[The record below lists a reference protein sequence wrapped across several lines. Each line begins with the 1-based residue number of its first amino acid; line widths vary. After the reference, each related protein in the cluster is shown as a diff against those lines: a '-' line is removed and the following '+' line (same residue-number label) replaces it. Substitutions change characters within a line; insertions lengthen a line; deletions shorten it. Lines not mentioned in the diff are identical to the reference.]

1 MLLPTK
7 NIKLFVLEV
16 RGVRQG
22 LEVTGVGTEGHH
34 VPTLALL

>member
-22 LEVTGVGTEGHH
+22 LEVNGTEGHH

>member
-7 NIKLFVLEV
+7 NIKLFVLGV

-22 LEVTGVGTEGHH
+22 LRVIGVGTEG
-34 VPTLALL
+34 TLHKTFALL